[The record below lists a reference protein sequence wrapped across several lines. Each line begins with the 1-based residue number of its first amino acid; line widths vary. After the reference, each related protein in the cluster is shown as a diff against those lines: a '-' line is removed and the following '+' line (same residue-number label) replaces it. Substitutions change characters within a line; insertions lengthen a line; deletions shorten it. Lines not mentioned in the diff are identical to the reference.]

1 MSFLAKLFL
10 DNTERKIL
18 NADILIRQ
26 ATDWLGRPES
36 MPEGG
41 LINLKIE
48 STYETMFWEWIVSPT
63 MMKEGYIRF
72 YKRDGMSKLTDL
84 EFWDCYLVDYYE
96 LYNDNSN
103 EPLELYLTL
112 SAGIIR
118 FKNTVFEKNWKITNI
133 NLTTDGSYSY
143 LDDLAEREKKEE
155 VKKEIEE
162 MYFTD
167 LNGKR
172 LKDLAEKKV
181 KLIVKTK
188 NMVGDR
194 IDINFNNNTFNF
206 KYQNEILDNDLLE
219 NYLINSETEEIT
231 LDVIEDEERESQEV

>member
-18 NADILIRQ
+18 NADILVRQ

-41 LINLKIE
+41 LMNIKIE
-48 STYETMFWEWIVSPT
+48 STYETMFWEWMVSPT
-63 MMKEGYIRF
+63 MLKEGYIRF

-96 LYNDNSN
+96 LYSDNSN

-118 FKNTVFEKNWKITNI
+118 FKNTVFEKNWKITDITPFDGQSINI
-133 NLTTDGSYSY
+133 NEMLSQ
-143 LDDLAEREKKEE
+143 REEE
-155 VKKEIEE
+155 VEKDIVE
-162 MYFTD
+162 MYYTD
-167 LNGKR
+167 LKGNR
-172 LKDLAEKKV
+172 ITELSEKKV
-181 KLIVKTK
+181 KLIVKTQ
-188 NMVGDR
+188 NMVGETMDF
-194 IDINFNNNTFNF
+194 DFDDDEFNY
-206 KYQNEILDNDLLE
+206 KYKGEILENDLLE
-219 NYLINSETEEIT
+219 GYLINSDTEEIE
-231 LDVIEDEERESQEV
+231 LEVVEEEDYEEEEA